1 MSHIF
6 TAMDDLK
13 TFGFWFTYEK
23 IRQRQSIVQTLWIIF
38 VATKTTKHNISW
50 R

>member
-13 TFGFWFTYEK
+13 HFGFWFTYEK
-23 IRQRQSIVQTLWIIF
+23 LRKSHSMAKALWIIF
-38 VATKTTKHNISW
+38 VATKTTNHNYVW
-50 R
+50 K